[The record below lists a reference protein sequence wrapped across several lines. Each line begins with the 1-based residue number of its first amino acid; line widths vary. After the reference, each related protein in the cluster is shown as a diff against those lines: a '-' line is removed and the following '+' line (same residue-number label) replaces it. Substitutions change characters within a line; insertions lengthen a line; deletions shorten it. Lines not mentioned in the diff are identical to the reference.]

1 MSLSI
6 VAGAPRDI
14 SAPHQ
19 TSISGNEYAT
29 SRGMPTH
36 VGKGKVNGV
45 TAPSDAQIVNAA
57 AFTGQNY
64 PNYRTFQF
72 QPLEP
77 VGKVVY
83 DKYVGPTPESNW
95 VVPGK
100 LLVGAYPAS
109 ADDAE
114 TLDLITSILRN
125 GVTKF
130 VCLQQ
135 EVCFRYCT
143 WCLFLACHATFRPLW
158 CSIELD
164 INFPVI
170 SCRNFVQLTSVGIY
184 GFFHDHCLLLRSI
197 FNI

>member
-1 MSLSI
+1 MSLSL
-6 VAGAPRDI
+6 VAGTPRDI

-19 TSISGNEYAT
+19 AAGEY
-29 SRGMPTH
+29 SKGHGMPSSA
-36 VGKGKVNGV
+36 GKVKLNGV
-45 TAPSDAQIVNAA
+45 YTPSDAQKMNAA
-57 AFTGQNY
+57 VNSAVFTGQNY

-77 VGKVVY
+77 VDKVAF

-109 ADDAE
+109 ADDAD
-114 TLDLITSILRN
+114 TLELITSILRN

-135 EVCFRYCT
+135 EV
-143 WCLFLACHATFRPLW
+143 
-158 CSIELD
+158 
-164 INFPVI
+164 
-170 SCRNFVQLTSVGIY
+170 SVR
-184 GFFHDHCLLLRSI
+184 DLSA
-197 FNI
+197 